1 MSNQLT
7 YVKDLGKINAEE
19 IASLSSVVKDQM
31 IRSHDQFL
39 NIAKDM
45 FWLNVTLQ
53 AENSMFTVIRQL
65 ELALMHLLQQIDE
78 LFDTVQYAI
87 LGKLPIKLINP
98 LELQNFLR
106 NVTLQL
112 QESYEFVAGSSK
124 ENMHL
129 HYELTNVSV
138 VANVR

>member
-1 MSNQLT
+1 
-7 YVKDLGKINAEE
+7 
-19 IASLSSVVKDQM
+19 
-31 IRSHDQFL
+31 
-39 NIAKDM
+39 
-45 FWLNVTLQ
+45 
-53 AENSMFTVIRQL
+53 MFTVIRQL